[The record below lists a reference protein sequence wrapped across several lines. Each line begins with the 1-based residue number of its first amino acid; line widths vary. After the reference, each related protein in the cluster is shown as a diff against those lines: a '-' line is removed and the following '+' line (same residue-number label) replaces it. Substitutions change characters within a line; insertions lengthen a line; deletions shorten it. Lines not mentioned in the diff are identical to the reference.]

1 MTKFS
6 TDDAVH
12 RWRSSPWWIALG
24 FLIYLGYPLA
34 ATLNSHTRTISLKL
48 LGLIGILV
56 FVAIYVWHYRTA
68 GIQTGSKILVT
79 AGLFAVLGTV
89 LTVMVNDAYGCYF
102 VYGGVVLAA
111 LKDFKQFALLGIVI
125 LLWGTGVALTLGDS
139 LVAATLTFIPFF
151 LIMVMIWGTYRYI
164 EMNNDLVKSQ
174 NQVKQLA
181 KGQERL
187 RIAQDLHDVL
197 GQSLSAIVLR
207 SELLGRVAPP
217 SIQEELHRIELLAR
231 QALVEVRQVVQG
243 RHEPTMVSELLQASL
258 ILEQAGILPVLP
270 NHPADLPVLIDQ
282 TLALVLREAV
292 TNVVRHSHATQCVIR
307 YGKDADQ
314 VTLSIEDDGIAEG
327 NMHPGQGIVGMRQRV
342 ESLGG
347 RIEFFTFPTGGVKLA
362 IIVPCETERG
372 F

>member
-1 MTKFS
+1 MTKLS
-6 TDDAVH
+6 TDDVIH
-12 RWRSSPWWIALG
+12 RWQSSPWWFALG
-24 FLIYLGYPLA
+24 FLVYLGYPVE
-34 ATLNSHTRTISLKL
+34 ATLTSHTLSISLKV

-56 FVAIYVWHYRTA
+56 FVAIYVWHYRTH
-68 GIQTGSKILVT
+68 GMQTRPKILVT

-89 LTVMVNDAYGCYF
+89 LTVMVNDSYGCYF

-125 LLWGTGVALTLGDS
+125 LLWGTSVAMMLGDP
-139 LVAATLTFIPFF
+139 LAAAILTFIPFF

-164 EMNNDLVKSQ
+164 EMHDDLVKSQ

-181 KGQERL
+181 KSQERL

-207 SELLGRVAPP
+207 AELLGRVAHP

-243 RHEPTMVSELLQASL
+243 HYQPTMVSELRQAST
-258 ILEQAGILPVLP
+258 ILEKAGVSPVLP
-270 NHPADLPVLIDQ
+270 DRPPDLPVLIDQ

-292 TNVVRHSHATQCVIR
+292 TNVVRHSHATQCVIHNE
-307 YGKDADQ
+307 KDAGQ
-314 VTLSIEDDGIAEG
+314 IYLSIEDDGIAEG
-327 NMHPGQGIVGMRQRV
+327 NIHPGQGIVGMRQRV

-347 RIEFFTFPTGGVKLA
+347 QMEVLTSPTGGVKLA
-362 IIVPCETERG
+362 ISIPCET
-372 F
+372 